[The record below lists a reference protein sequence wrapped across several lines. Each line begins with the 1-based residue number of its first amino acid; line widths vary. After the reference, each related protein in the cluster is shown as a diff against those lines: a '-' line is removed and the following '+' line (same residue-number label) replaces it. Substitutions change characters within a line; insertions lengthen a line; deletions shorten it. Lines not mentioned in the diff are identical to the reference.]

1 MLRNHSAMVATQ
13 LSFDRRL
20 SERHS
25 LQLQID
31 LVLENGTILP
41 IETSNISST
50 GLQFTCDS
58 SVADEIEPRGIHNYP
73 LDRHSV
79 KVVGELPVESSSKF
93 YARCKIISARRL
105 SQETYLI
112 GIGFVSFEGD
122 GGKALNKLIT
132 EFEREKVIR
141 KLNLGE

>member
-1 MLRNHSAMVATQ
+1 MFHNRAAMATHS
-13 LSFDRRL
+13 SFERRL

-31 LVLENGTILP
+31 LVLANGTILP

-58 SVADEIEPRGIHNYP
+58 SVADEIEPRGLHNHP

-79 KVVGELPVESSSKF
+79 KVVGELPVDSSSKF

-105 SQETYLI
+105 SQDTFLI
-112 GIGFVSFEGD
+112 GLGFVNFEGD

-132 EFEREKVIR
+132 EFERKKVIR
-141 KLNLGE
+141 KLNLGD

>member
-1 MLRNHSAMVATQ
+1 MFNIRAAMATQ
-13 LSFDRRL
+13 SSFERRL

-25 LQLQID
+25 LQLKVD
-31 LVLENGTILP
+31 LVLASGTILP

-58 SVADEIEPRGIHNYP
+58 WVADEIEPRGIHNHP

-79 KVVGELPVESSSKF
+79 KVVGQLPIESNSKF

-105 SQETYLI
+105 SQDTYLI
-112 GIGFVSFEGD
+112 GLGFVSFEGD
-122 GGKALNKLIT
+122 GGKALSKLIT
-132 EFEREKVIR
+132 QFEKKNLIR
-141 KLNLGE
+141 KQGVIS